1 MSLGVA
7 VGVALLGG
15 LGAVARVVAD
25 QWVSERVGGLLP
37 FGILAVNVSGAL
49 ALGALTGAG
58 VHGDALRLAG
68 GGLLGG
74 YTTFSTW
81 MLQSHT
87 IAVAHQRRW
96 AVLNIGLSL
105 TLGLLAA
112 WIGRSVA

>member
-1 MSLGVA
+1 MNVTVA

-25 QWVSERVGGLLP
+25 QWVSERAGGALP

-49 ALGALTGAG
+49 ALGAIAGAG
-58 VHGDALRLAG
+58 VHGDALRLFG

-81 MLQSHT
+81 MLQTHT
-87 IAVAHQRRW
+87 IARAGQRH
-96 AVLNIGLSL
+96 AAALNVVL
-105 TLGLLAA
+105 
-112 WIGRSVA
+112 SVALGVAAVAAGRTLA